1 MRAAQGGLAVSVFEA
16 SRSGGG
22 RARAVPLPLPDGREV
37 MADNGQHILIG
48 AYSETLRLMRL
59 VGAEP
64 QRLLLRLPLAL
75 AYPMARGWRCPPPAG
90 CPRRWTPPGAL
101 PARAAG
107 PGARGWRCC
116 AGRWPGSAAAL
127 PAARRRAWPICAV
140 ACLGSCCAIS
150 SSRFASRP

>member
-1 MRAAQGGLAVSVFEA
+1 MSVFEA

-75 AYPMARGWRCPPPAG
+75 AYPDGTG
-90 CPRRWTPPGAL
+90 L
-101 PARAAG
+101 
-107 PGARGWRCC
+107 
-116 AGRWPGSAAAL
+116 AL
-127 PAARRRAWPICAV
+127 PAARWLPAPLDAAWFPRIN
-140 ACLGSCCAIS
+140 SAIS
-150 SSRFASRP
+150 GFFFCGMIDEPVEKLSFSDEANQRRVGGGLLVNLRSS